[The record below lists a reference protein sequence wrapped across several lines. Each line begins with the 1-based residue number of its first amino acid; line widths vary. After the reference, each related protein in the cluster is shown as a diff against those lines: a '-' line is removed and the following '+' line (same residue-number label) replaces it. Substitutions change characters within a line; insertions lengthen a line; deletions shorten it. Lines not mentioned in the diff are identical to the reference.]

1 MGDRPCR
8 SLQHRRIVALG
19 MAWRA
24 PSTERH
30 VSAALCVAC
39 PGVRAVSCSAAVLD
53 IRAALCRVARVS
65 LARNRSADQWIG
77 RLHVWPSAHVDA
89 MGDRLLQPSIREF
102 PGRLG
107 SWRLYDIQGNY
118 DLIWWICVG
127 LGVFA
132 ALIHWFIREQP
143 VERLTLVAVRS

>member
-1 MGDRPCR
+1 MGDRPRR

-19 MAWRA
+19 MVWRA

-65 LARNRSADQWIG
+65 LARNRSADQ
-77 RLHVWPSAHVDA
+77 
-89 MGDRLLQPSIREF
+89 
-102 PGRLG
+102 
-107 SWRLYDIQGNY
+107 GNY
-118 DLIWWICVG
+118 DLIWWISVG

-132 ALIHWFIREQP
+132 ALIHWFIRE
-143 VERLTLVAVRS
+143 